1 MRTQFKK
8 KISIIIVNYNNA
20 KFLSKSINSILGQKI
35 NNLEII
41 VVDDKSTDNSIQIL
55 NRFKNKVMIIK
66 NQKKTKFGSFNQIN
80 SYYKGYLKS
89 KGEYIFF
96 LDSDDFFKKNKIET
110 IVKEFNNQKNIDLIF
125 DLPIFKF
132 EKNIEKKKFKQKNF
146 LFSSWPRFPPQSC
159 ISLRRNFALELFKN
173 VRINKYESIW
183 FDFRTAIYYYLK
195 KKNIFILNKHLTYYR
210 QLENSASKNY
220 KLFSKNW
227 WYRRNQAHDFVSF
240 FSKKL
245 NVNDKLTLDK
255 IITKFVY
262 FFLDDKNFNYWKE
275 KFFRI

>member
-20 KFLSKSINSILGQKI
+20 KFLSKSINSILSQKI

-96 LDSDDFFKKNKIET
+96 LDSDDFFKKSKVIEVINFFKKNNKIKIT
-110 IVKEFNNQKNIDLIF
+110 F
-125 DLPIFKF
+125 DL
-132 EKNIEKKKFKQKNF
+132 
-146 LFSSWPRFPPQSC
+146 
-159 ISLRRNFALELFKN
+159 A
-173 VRINKYESIW
+173 
-183 FDFRTAIYYYLK
+183 
-195 KKNIFILNKHLTYYR
+195 
-210 QLENSASKNY
+210 Y
-220 KLFSKNW
+220 K
-227 WYRRNQAHDFVSF
+227 F
-240 FSKKL
+240 FSKK
-245 NVNDKLTLDK
+245 KK
-255 IITKFVY
+255 S
-262 FFLDDKNFNYWKE
+262 KN
-275 KFFRI
+275 

>member
-20 KFLSKSINSILGQKI
+20 KFLSKSINSILSQKI

-110 IVKEFNNQKNIDLIF
+110 IIKEFNNQKNIDLIF

-132 EKNIEKKKFKQKNF
+132 KKKYKKKIQAKKFFVFKLAKISTTKLYFIKKKF
-146 LFSSWPRFPPQSC
+146 C
-159 ISLRRNFALELFKN
+159 I
-173 VRINKYESIW
+173 
-183 FDFRTAIYYYLK
+183 RT
-195 KKNIFILNKHLTYYR
+195 F
-210 QLENSASKNY
+210 
-220 KLFSKNW
+220 
-227 WYRRNQAHDFVSF
+227 
-240 FSKKL
+240 
-245 NVNDKLTLDK
+245 
-255 IITKFVY
+255 
-262 FFLDDKNFNYWKE
+262 
-275 KFFRI
+275 

>member
-20 KFLSKSINSILGQKI
+20 KFLSKSINSILSQKI

-110 IVKEFNNQKNIDLIF
+110 IIKEFNNQKNIDLIF

-132 EKNIEKKKFKQKNF
+132 KKNIEKK
-146 LFSSWPRFPPQSC
+146 
-159 ISLRRNFALELFKN
+159 
-173 VRINKYESIW
+173 
-183 FDFRTAIYYYLK
+183 
-195 KKNIFILNKHLTYYR
+195 
-210 QLENSASKNY
+210 NS
-220 KLFSKNW
+220 
-227 WYRRNQAHDFVSF
+227 
-240 FSKKL
+240 SKKIFCFQ
-245 NVNDKLTLDK
+245 VGQDFHHKVV
-255 IITKFVY
+255 FH
-262 FFLDDKNFNYWKE
+262 
-275 KFFRI
+275 

>member
-110 IVKEFNNQKNIDLIF
+110 IIKEFNNQKNIDLIF

-132 EKNIEKKKFKQKNF
+132 KKNVEKKKFKQKNF

-173 VRINKYESIW
+173 VRINKFESIW

-262 FFLDDKNFNYWKE
+262 FF
-275 KFFRI
+275 FR

>member
-132 EKNIEKKKFKQKNF
+132 KKNVEKKK
-146 LFSSWPRFPPQSC
+146 
-159 ISLRRNFALELFKN
+159 I
-173 VRINKYESIW
+173 
-183 FDFRTAIYYYLK
+183 
-195 KKNIFILNKHLTYYR
+195 
-210 QLENSASKNY
+210 
-220 KLFSKNW
+220 
-227 WYRRNQAHDFVSF
+227 
-240 FSKKL
+240 
-245 NVNDKLTLDK
+245 
-255 IITKFVY
+255 
-262 FFLDDKNFNYWKE
+262 
-275 KFFRI
+275 

>member
-96 LDSDDFFKKNKIET
+96 LDSDDFFKKIK
-110 IVKEFNNQKNIDLIF
+110 
-125 DLPIFKF
+125 
-132 EKNIEKKKFKQKNF
+132 
-146 LFSSWPRFPPQSC
+146 
-159 ISLRRNFALELFKN
+159 LRLL
-173 VRINKYESIW
+173 
-183 FDFRTAIYYYLK
+183 
-195 KKNIFILNKHLTYYR
+195 
-210 QLENSASKNY
+210 
-220 KLFSKNW
+220 
-227 WYRRNQAHDFVSF
+227 
-240 FSKKL
+240 
-245 NVNDKLTLDK
+245 
-255 IITKFVY
+255 
-262 FFLDDKNFNYWKE
+262 
-275 KFFRI
+275 

>member
-110 IVKEFNNQKNIDLIF
+110 IIKEFNNQKNIDLIF

-132 EKNIEKKKFKQKNF
+132 KKNVEKKK
-146 LFSSWPRFPPQSC
+146 
-159 ISLRRNFALELFKN
+159 I
-173 VRINKYESIW
+173 
-183 FDFRTAIYYYLK
+183 
-195 KKNIFILNKHLTYYR
+195 
-210 QLENSASKNY
+210 
-220 KLFSKNW
+220 
-227 WYRRNQAHDFVSF
+227 
-240 FSKKL
+240 
-245 NVNDKLTLDK
+245 
-255 IITKFVY
+255 
-262 FFLDDKNFNYWKE
+262 
-275 KFFRI
+275 

>member
-1 MRTQFKK
+1 M
-8 KISIIIVNYNNA
+8 KISKPLVSILVINFNNSKYIEECINSLKSQTYNN
-20 KFLSKSINSILGQKI
+20 I
-35 NNLEII
+35 EII
-41 VVDDKSTDNSIQIL
+41 FYDDNSKDNSLKIIR
-55 NRFKNKVMIIK
+55 RFKNIKIIS
-66 NQKKTKFGSFNQIN
+66 NRSQTKFGSLNQIN
-80 SYYKGYLKS
+80 GFKKSFKMS
-89 KGEYIFF
+89 KGDIIFL

-110 IVKEFNNQKNIDLIF
+110 IIKEFNNQKNIDLIF

-132 EKNIEKKKFKQKNF
+132 KKNIEKKKFKQKKF

-173 VRINKYESIW
+173 VRINKFESIW

-262 FFLDDKNFNYWKE
+262 FF
-275 KFFRI
+275 FR